1 MKMEKPLATEEIVYL
16 PTGLGRYECSYDEL
30 GRVSQR
36 TYVMPD
42 GERREYH
49 FDMFG
54 KLIKEV
60 SVFSDGRQSMS
71 EYVSD
76 KHGKLIAKVNYV
88 NGRQYKYIYDENG
101 VSIGAIYTDNKGNR
115 TLTEYIYNDRG
126 ECINRIKTPMV
137 KQ

>member
-1 MKMEKPLATEEIVYL
+1 MEMEKHSTTEEIVSL
-16 PTGLGRYECSYDEL
+16 PTGLGRYECSYDEF

-54 KLIKEV
+54 KLINEV
-60 SVFSDGRQSMS
+60 SVSADGRQTMS
-71 EYVSD
+71 EYIRN
-76 KHGKLIAKVNYV
+76 KHGRLIAKVNYV

-101 VSIGAIYTDNKGNR
+101 VPIGAIYTDNKGHR

-126 ECINRIKTPMV
+126 ECVNRIKTPM
-137 KQ
+137 